1 MDQKTCNMNKRNP
14 VQNWIFL
21 FGILLMLSAFDIQ
34 ETLASAPDEFVV
46 IPDTSIQTTDAET
59 EIPVKIMISSFMIG
73 RTEVTQN
80 QFKKVMGYNHSFYKG
95 DNHPVE
101 GVSWWDAIQYC
112 NLRSIQEGLE
122 PCYDLATGKCDFSKN
137 GYRLPT
143 NTEWNIASCCN
154 DTEFDYEELKKKGNF
169 GANNV
174 TDVHL
179 LVDELQS
186 GASPVAQYEPNRF
199 GIYDMLGNVWEWCYD
214 YYDAKHVSTP
224 ASLNNPT
231 GNSWGIERIIRGGSF
246 VSGTRWDRSL
256 LSSMKPESSSRF
268 TGFRVVR
275 SLGSRTVQRLV
286 EDSSKWFA
294 QFDQAPEGFRDNL
307 GPVASLLQKES
318 GGSISSLSE
327 WNKKKEEIK
336 EKWKALIGKPSIDT
350 PPEVNVKVIK
360 TYDED
365 IYWGELLYLEVEPGI
380 WEKIYLMIPKNPV
393 RTPTPA
399 VIVPFYDV
407 DVPAGKNLG
416 GRRGDRPKGVTHFGY
431 LAVQQGYIALAVR
444 WFGESY
450 GEGYPEAV
458 ANLHTRH
465 PECTGMGKW
474 VWDAQIVVDY
484 LYTLPIVDKDHIG
497 IIGHSMASKMAF
509 YLAAM
514 DERISVAVMSEGGI
528 SLRFANYDA
537 YWYFGKYIR
546 DLQEHTDQ
554 HELLA
559 LLAPRPLLLI
569 GGRID
574 KDESWYYINA
584 GREVYNL
591 HNKKENIG
599 FFNHATGHSPTPE
612 AVNLAFEWLNHFLNN
627 TINGH

>member
-1 MDQKTCNMNKRNP
+1 MNRINSN
-14 VQNWIFL
+14 QNWIFL
-21 FGILLMLSAFDIQ
+21 LCVLLMQTTGLQ
-34 ETLASAPDEFVV
+34 EPLASIPDEFVI
-46 IPDTSIQTTDAET
+46 IPDTSIQTIDAET
-59 EIPVKIMISSFMIG
+59 EIPVKIMVSSFMIG

-80 QFKKVMGYNHSFYKG
+80 QFRKVMGYNPSFYSG
-95 DNHPVE
+95 DSSPVE

-112 NLRSIQEGLE
+112 NLRSTQEGFE
-122 PCYDLATGKCDFSKN
+122 PCYDLSTGKCDFSKN

-143 NTEWNIASCCN
+143 STEWSISSGQ
-154 DTEFDYEELKKKGNF
+154 TEKEFDYEELRKKGNF

-174 TDVHL
+174 TDVKL
-179 LVDELQS
+179 LDDELQS
-186 GASPVAQYEPNRF
+186 GTSPVAQYKPNSF
-199 GIYDMLGNVWEWCYD
+199 GLYDMLGNVWEWCYD
-214 YYDAKHVSTP
+214 YYDPTNAAIP

-256 LSSMKPESSSRF
+256 LSSMKPEYSSRF

-275 SLGSRTVQRLV
+275 SLGSRSVQRRI

-307 GPVASLLQKES
+307 GPVSSLLLKER
-318 GGSISSLSE
+318 GESINSLSE
-327 WNKKKEEIK
+327 WNKKKEEISA
-336 EKWKALIGKPSIDT
+336 KWKALIGKPSIDT

-365 IYWGELLYLEVEPGI
+365 IYWGKLMYLEVEPGI
-380 WEKIYLMIPKNPV
+380 WEKVYLMIPKNPI
-393 RTPTPA
+393 RTPTPV
-399 VIVPFYDV
+399 VITPFYDV
-407 DVPAGKNLG
+407 DVPAGKNMG
-416 GRRGDRPKGVTHFGY
+416 GRRYRPKDLRHFSY
-431 LAVQQGYIALAVR
+431 LAVQHGYIALAVR

-474 VWDAQIVVDY
+474 VWDGQRVVDY
-484 LYTLPIVDKDHIG
+484 LYSLPIVDIDNIG
-497 IIGHSMASKMAF
+497 IIGHSMASKMAL

-528 SLRFANYDA
+528 SLTLANYDA
-537 YWYFGKYIR
+537 YWYFGEYIR
-546 DLQEHTDQ
+546 DIQEHTDQ

-569 GGRID
+569 GGQID

-599 FFNHATGHSPTPE
+599 FFNHATGHAPTPE
-612 AVNLAFEWLNHFLNN
+612 AVKLAFEWLNHFLN
-627 TINGH
+627 IRE

>member
-1 MDQKTCNMNKRNP
+1 MNRINSN
-14 VQNWIFL
+14 QNWIFL
-21 FGILLMLSAFDIQ
+21 FCILLMQTTGLQ
-34 ETLASAPDEFVV
+34 KTLASIPDEFVI
-46 IPDTSIQTTDAET
+46 IPDTSIQTIDAET
-59 EIPVKIMISSFMIG
+59 EIPVKIMVSSFMIG
-73 RTEVTQN
+73 RTEVTQI
-80 QFKKVMGYNHSFYKG
+80 QFKKVMGYNPSFYSG
-95 DNHPVE
+95 DSNPVE

-112 NLRSIQEGLE
+112 NLRSTQEGLE
-122 PCYDLATGKCDFSKN
+122 PCYDLSTGKCDFSKN

-143 NTEWNIASCCN
+143 STEWSIASYS
-154 DTEFDYEELKKKGNF
+154 TEKEFDYEELRKKGNF

-174 TDVHL
+174 TDVSL
-179 LVDELQS
+179 LDDELQS
-186 GASPVAQYEPNRF
+186 GTSPVAQYESNSF

-224 ASLNNPT
+224 SSLNNPT

-275 SLGSRTVQRLV
+275 SLGSRTVQRRV

-307 GPVASLLQKES
+307 GPVSSLLRKES
-318 GGSISSLSE
+318 GESISSLSE
-327 WNKKKEEIK
+327 WNKKKKEINA
-336 EKWKALIGKPSIDT
+336 KWKALIGKPSIDT
-350 PPEVNVKVIK
+350 PPEVNVKIIK

-365 IYWGELLYLEVEPGI
+365 IYWGKLMYLEVEPGI

-416 GRRGDRPKGVTHFGY
+416 GRRGDRPKGVTHFSY
-431 LAVQQGYIALAVR
+431 LAVQQGYISLAVR

-484 LYTLPIVDKDHIG
+484 LYSLPIVDKDNIG

-514 DERISVAVMSEGGI
+514 DDRISVAVMSEGGI

-537 YWYFGKYIR
+537 YWYFGEYIR

-569 GGRID
+569 GGNID